1 MKRCT
6 GVLIALFFVLAGVT
20 SASAQSLSELRKK
33 KQKTAEEIKYTNQL
47 LEETSKHAQTSL
59 NRLALLNRQ
68 IRLRAQLIVEI
79 NGEIAYLDS
88 SISDNA
94 YVVNSLT
101 SDLKKIRDNY
111 AQMIRYA
118 RRNADAN
125 SKLLFLLSAE
135 DFNQAYKR
143 FLYLRQYADYRK
155 KQVEAIV
162 AVKDILDSK
171 LADLEKRR
179 KEKEEMLG
187 QKRDES
193 NQIRQQKSQQNQYY
207 DDLQKKQRD
216 LKKKLEQ
223 QRKVEQRLQ
232 NEIERIIA
240 EEAKKSAAKNKKG
253 ISLTPAE
260 KELSDDFGKNKG
272 RFPWPVDRGL
282 ITEEFGEHPHP
293 VLKRVM
299 VRNNGIDITT
309 SVGEKARTIFRGTV
323 SRVVA
328 IPGGNMAVIIRH
340 GNYLTVYSNLS
351 DVFVRAGQ
359 KVETKQEIGKIYTD
373 PGDNKTVLKFQLWHE
388 NKKQNPE
395 DWIVKK

>member
-6 GVLIALFFVLAGVT
+6 GILIALFFVLAGVT

-68 IRLRAQLIVEI
+68 IRLRTQLISEI

-187 QKRDES
+187 RSET
-193 NQIRQQKSQQNQYY
+193 NQIKYVSKRTSKTSITLTFRKS
-207 DDLQKKQRD
+207 
-216 LKKKLEQ
+216 
-223 QRKVEQRLQ
+223 
-232 NEIERIIA
+232 
-240 EEAKKSAAKNKKG
+240 G
-253 ISLTPAE
+253 
-260 KELSDDFGKNKG
+260 
-272 RFPWPVDRGL
+272 
-282 ITEEFGEHPHP
+282 
-293 VLKRVM
+293 
-299 VRNNGIDITT
+299 
-309 SVGEKARTIFRGTV
+309 
-323 SRVVA
+323 A
-328 IPGGNMAVIIRH
+328 I
-340 GNYLTVYSNLS
+340 
-351 DVFVRAGQ
+351 
-359 KVETKQEIGKIYTD
+359 
-373 PGDNKTVLKFQLWHE
+373 
-388 NKKQNPE
+388 
-395 DWIVKK
+395 

>member
-1 MKRCT
+1 MNRCT
-6 GVLIALFFVLAGVT
+6 GFLIAVFFVMAGTV
-20 SASAQSLSELRKK
+20 SASAQSLSDLRKK
-33 KQKTAEEIKYTNQL
+33 RQKTADEIKYTNQL
-47 LEETSKHAQTSL
+47 LEETSKHAKSSL
-59 NRLALLNRQ
+59 NRLALLNKQ
-68 IRLRAQLIVEI
+68 IRLRAQLIGEI

-94 YVVNSLT
+94 FVVKGLT
-101 SDLKKIRDNY
+101 SDLKNIRANY

-162 AVKDILDSK
+162 AVKDILDAK

-179 KEKEEMLG
+179 KEKEVMLE
-187 QKRDES
+187 QKRNES
-193 NQIRQQKSQQNQYY
+193 QQMRTQKVQQNQYY
-207 DDLQKKQRD
+207 ASLQKKQRD

-223 QRKVEQRLQ
+223 QREVEQRLQ
-232 NEIERIIA
+232 KEIERIIA

-253 ISLTPAE
+253 FSLTPAE
-260 KELSDDFGKNKG
+260 KELSADFGKNKG

-309 SVGEKARTIFRGTV
+309 SAGEKARTIFRGTV

-351 DVFVRAGQ
+351 DVFVRVGQ

-373 PGDNKTVLKFQLWHE
+373 PGDNKTVLKFQIWHE